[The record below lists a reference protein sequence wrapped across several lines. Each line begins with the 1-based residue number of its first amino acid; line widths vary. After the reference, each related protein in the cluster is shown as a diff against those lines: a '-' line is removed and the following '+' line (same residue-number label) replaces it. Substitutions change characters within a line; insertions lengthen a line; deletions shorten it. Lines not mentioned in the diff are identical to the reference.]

1 MKVNVKKL
9 PKGYSIV
16 NGKIVNTMSYGG
28 TSTGDQQGYGL
39 ITTPPLPEA
48 NYNYNE
54 SESPTAGKIGS
65 TLSPVPREEANLEAE
80 KGETVLT
87 DMNND
92 GSFELYNIEGNR
104 HNNGGTPLNLPPQ
117 SFIFSDTSKMKLNKF
132 ELAEMGI
139 ESKKKIT
146 PAKVSKRYELNKFI
160 GILDDEASDDITNDT
175 AEYMLDKNKKSLSQL
190 AFLQEAKK
198 EFEDG
203 VPLAAYAYL
212 TGKGIDPLQ
221 FSQQVEQITEQEAQ
235 QKMMM
240 QLPYEQRLQMQMLKQ
255 QLEQQQQV
263 MAQQQPDATM
273 QGMMPPQ
280 AQMQDPTAGQM
291 NPFEQMPMAKRGG
304 QLSNLYKA
312 QTGKEFTSEM
322 FMLEQPFEF
331 ADAPDLSSANVVEDT
346 TNYLPPI
353 HTQPKNI
360 MAYKTQDY
368 INDQMRFIDE
378 YKSDMEVA
386 MSQFASRFNP
396 NELAGMSLTSSIYD
410 PKMVDF
416 WEEHIRMGG
425 TPPNTIS
432 TEYTEAYNRVYPNS
446 EPPVSSDENE
456 EGMAMSTSYF
466 PEAADEDDG
475 DDRMRYGNITYA
487 KGMSP
492 ATIGDE
498 NFVGFDAPG
507 LPLDY
512 YNTDSPYYVGAKFAS
527 KYGGDVKAQNGEE
540 TEEVTLSG
548 FTLSPEDTIFGNT
561 TNDELEMLPKA
572 SPQDSIFNNTSND
585 ELEMITPF
593 EFYPYTG
600 LGQDPFDSYNLPYE
614 SEMEDLD
621 NSEEDLLMAQ
631 RGLEYKGRSY
641 SKRDLRRLS
650 RNNPELLAEILNGGP
665 VKTTPSNS
673 ELIEKINKLRIDE
686 EGSDTRETLIGGTE
700 SWINEY
706 QSDTEEAQQYR
717 NDRYQAY
724 KVRRESEGLTV
735 LPPEEY
741 HDLYIRFQ
749 KQNEWFNKNLTQEE
763 RNTADWDQGT
773 PNVKYRRSLE
783 GSGFEPLTR
792 DQISHV
798 QSGYIGG
805 VAMEKVGSDAF
816 TTYEQT
822 GVLDQSVFDLPISP
836 EDGVFGNTTND
847 ELENLERGQLIEAN
861 PCANADELSVKCN
874 EAGGIWTPYD
884 AETKTGCTCSEKIL
898 DDQKIEVQPGPRG
911 KFWLQDE
918 LALMNAMDNRL
929 SLKKYYPWAPT
940 YENINIDPV
949 FKDPTREIAAIAE
962 QATIAANT
970 ASTFAGPQRA
980 AAVQAKTQGV
990 AGTQIANTID
1000 NIQSYNVNLANA
1012 AEVKN
1017 AELEYKTQV
1026 LNNNELKQLYDNT
1039 MLTEQNYDNALREA
1053 NSAITK
1059 QMINAYTNAANTYNL
1074 NTIYPTFDIDPES
1087 GGFINITNPKEFFAD
1102 PNYVDPKTS
1111 YEEYAKMY
1119 NELINKGVPED
1130 KIPGYQGYKG
1140 TPKSS
1145 RAKRNQAIITSGYQ
1159 TGNQMP
1165 TSAYGTE
1172 TRRERLLKKGA
1183 ELRNFFSPLK
1193 GY

>member
-1 MKVNVKKL
+1 
-9 PKGYSIV
+9 
-16 NGKIVNTMSYGG
+16 
-28 TSTGDQQGYGL
+28 
-39 ITTPPLPEA
+39 
-48 NYNYNE
+48 
-54 SESPTAGKIGS
+54 
-65 TLSPVPREEANLEAE
+65 
-80 KGETVLT
+80 
-87 DMNND
+87 
-92 GSFELYNIEGNR
+92 
-104 HNNGGTPLNLPPQ
+104 
-117 SFIFSDTSKMKLNKF
+117 
-132 ELAEMGI
+132 
-139 ESKKKIT
+139 
-146 PAKVSKRYELNKFI
+146 
-160 GILDDEASDDITNDT
+160 
-175 AEYMLDKNKKSLSQL
+175 MLDKNKKSLSQL

-322 FMLEQPFEF
+322 FMSEQPFEF
-331 ADAPDLSSANVVEDT
+331 VDAPDLSSANVVEDT

-353 HTQPKNI
+353 HTQPANI
-360 MAYKTQDY
+360 MAYTTQDY

-378 YKSDMEVA
+378 YKSDMEAA

-466 PEAADEDDG
+466 PEAADEDDE
-475 DDRMRYGNITYA
+475 DDRMRYGNIT
-487 KGMSP
+487 S
-492 ATIGDE
+492 
-498 NFVGFDAPG
+498 PG

-527 KYGGDVKAQNGEE
+527 KYGGDVKAQDG
-540 TEEVTLSG
+540 V
-548 FTLSPEDTIFGNT
+548 
-561 TNDELEMLPKA
+561 EMV
-572 SPQDSIFNNTSND
+572 
-585 ELEMITPF
+585 TPF

-631 RGLEYKGRSY
+631 RGLEYKGRNY

-717 NDRYQAY
+717 NARYQAY
-724 KVRRESEGLTV
+724 KARREQEGLTV
-735 LPPEEY
+735 LPAEEY
-741 HDLYIRFQ
+741 HDLYIKFQ

-898 DDQKIEVQPGPRG
+898 DDQKVEVQPGPTG

-929 SLKKYYPWAPT
+929 SLKKYYPFAPT

-990 AGTQIANTID
+990 AGKQIADTID

-1074 NTIYPTFDIDPES
+1074 NTIYPTFDIDPER

-1119 NELINKGVPED
+1119 AYLRDEMKIPED
-1130 KIPGYQGYKG
+1130 KIPGFQGYKG
-1140 TPKSS
+1140 KPKSS
-1145 RAKRNQAIITSGYQ
+1145 RAKRNQAVITSGYQ

-1165 TSAYGTE
+1165 TGAYGTE